1 MKVIEPQFIPGAK
14 IKVIWVWWAWTN
26 SVNRMMSE
34 WVDGVEFI
42 CINTDAQAL
51 ALSAAPTKINIG
63 LNITRGLWAWA
74 NPEIWRKA
82 AEESMEDIKKLL
94 EDTDMVFVTCWMWG
108 WTGTW
113 AAPVIAEYAKEMGI
127 LTIWVV
133 TKPFSFEWKRRLQNA
148 LEGLD
153 RMKKAVDSLIIIP
166 NDRIFSVIDK
176 KTTFRQAF
184 SMVDKVLTL
193 WVQWIS
199 DLIVNPGYINVDFA
213 DIKVIMQN
221 SWTALLGIGYGEWEN
236 SAIEAAK
243 RAIDNPL
250 LESSL
255 DGATSIIFTVTGWED
270 LSPIEVQEAAKVVE
284 DIAADDVNLI
294 WWMSFDPDLDGEVK
308 VTIIATGFPESTQEA
323 VLKGF
328 AVWDTKTTMT
338 WNSQIITKKP
348 ITKSDDFVNRALKS
362 SSLSSTKEEPKATSS
377 SEDDDFDTP
386 SFLKKKL

>member
-34 WVDGVEFI
+34 WVDWVEFI

-51 ALSAAPTKINIG
+51 ALSTAPTKINIW

-74 NPEIWRKA
+74 NPEIGRKA

-108 WTGTW
+108 WTWTW

-255 DGATSIIFTVTGWED
+255 DWATSIIFTVTGWED

-284 DIAADDVNLI
+284 DIADDDVNLI
-294 WWMSFDPDLDGEVK
+294 WWMSFDPDLDWEVK
-308 VTIIATGFPESTQEA
+308 VTIIATGFPEATQEA

-328 AVWDTKTTMT
+328 AVGDTKTTMT
-338 WNSQIITKKP
+338 WSSQIITKKP

-362 SSLSSTKEEPKATSS
+362 STITTKEEPKSS
-377 SEDDDFDTP
+377 NDDDDFDTP